1 MLIGPLRIH
10 AYLSRWIRIWIKV
23 LNFPFNFEKNS
34 AQTMS
39 KIIFFLHMLIWIGN
53 KIESRIWSPLG
64 RIHVGSRFRRCTSSY
79 QNTTSKNFKVD
90 SLPLPKAGSSEP
102 VDELHL
108 DVGGNNGLLI
118 LEPVSR
124 PHLTIYRIQKLGN

>member
-1 MLIGPLRIH
+1 
-10 AYLSRWIRIWIKV
+10 
-23 LNFPFNFEKNS
+23 
-34 AQTMS
+34 
-39 KIIFFLHMLIWIGN
+39 MLIWIGN

-108 DVGGNNGLLI
+108 DLGGNNGLLI